1 MVDNGSILL
10 VVFEEYYALLCNTT
24 NITDHLIKCF
34 VEKKLFTAEE
44 KESIAILE
52 APEKLRVLLLKIL
65 NALEANDTGGFYI
78 MLKVMRDHGDKGTK
92 TLANQIF
99 SRLKGLSENL
109 SSHIFNDD
117 DVHAQDDGLE
127 GCLCLILIMV

>member
-34 VEKKLFTAEE
+34 VEKKFFTAEE
-44 KESIAILE
+44 KESIAIE

-65 NALEANDTGGFYI
+65 NALKANDTGGFYI

-127 GCLCLILIMV
+127 GCLCLIL